1 MKRIALVAFVAPLF
15 FIASSRTTL
24 AQDVCPRQRLISVA
38 GTAEVNVAPD
48 EVILSLGV
56 ESRDK
61 VLSTAKGQNDASAKK
76 VIALA
81 SDVGIEA
88 KDIRTS
94 ALRMNPAYS
103 EDKTPRFLDFE
114 VSQRIVITL
123 KDLSKYETL
132 MTRLLEAGITRVHGI
147 SFQVGQTRKYRDEA
161 RSKAMQAAKEKAVA
175 MAAELGQTV
184 GKPWEISEQD
194 SDTPYYGILAN
205 SVSNNSERA
214 EPQESTVAP
223 GQVTISASV
232 RVSFQLE

>member
-1 MKRIALVAFVAPLF
+1 MNRAVFVAFVASLF
-15 FIASSRTTL
+15 VIAFARAAI
-24 AQDVCPRQRLISVA
+24 AQENIPRPRLISVA
-38 GTAEVNVAPD
+38 GTAEINVAPD
-48 EVILSLGV
+48 EVIVSLGV

-61 VLSTAKGQNDASAKK
+61 VLATAKAQNDASAKK

-81 SDVGIEA
+81 SNVGIDA

-94 ALRMNPAYS
+94 ALRMNPMYS
-103 EDKTPRFLDFE
+103 DDKTPRFLDYE

-123 KDLSKYETL
+123 KDLTKYETL
-132 MTRLLEAGITRVHGI
+132 MTRLLEAGISRVNGI
-147 SFQVGQTRKYRDEA
+147 SFQVGQTRKYKDEA
-161 RSKAMQAAKEKAVA
+161 RTKALQAAKEKAVA
-175 MAAELGQTV
+175 MAAELGQTI

-194 SDTPYYGILAN
+194 SDTPYYGMLAN